1 MVKALST
8 FVQTY
13 SKSMILVWQSG
24 HSLTAFFGLLT
35 ALQSIIPACQVWIG
49 KLIVDGVVEAIQDPQ
64 DARIRQLVLLVV
76 LEFAILGV
84 GHFFHHAQRFL
95 EVALQDRLI
104 HHIQVLIQRKAI
116 SLDLAFFETSH
127 FYDRLA
133 KGRQEAIIRPYQLL
147 TQSFG
152 VIRNFLMLLGMLVIL
167 WTFNGWIVLVL
178 FVVSVP
184 TFFGELRHSFLNY
197 LYVDGRTPEGRKQS
211 YYSDLLEN
219 RAFVKEVQLFQ
230 LGDYFLREGT
240 KIFWKLYR
248 EKISIHRKRFITG
261 FLLQLL
267 SSFGFY
273 GSYIYIVF
281 QTVFTRITLGE
292 MTMYIQTFSRSQGY
306 LENLLRDIASL
317 YEGSLF
323 VSHLFELLGLRPTI
337 SESPTAKAA
346 PPKISRVVF
355 SNVSFKY
362 PGAERETYVFENLNL
377 TLQAG
382 ETVAI
387 VGKNGAGKTTL
398 IKLLA
403 RFYDP
408 TEGSILFDGMDI
420 RTMGLKSLR
429 QRISILFQDYVKY
442 ACTARE
448 NIGYGHIADLEN
460 MDAIVAAAEKSGA
473 DEVIDTLP
481 RAYETVL
488 GKLFDEGQELSLG
501 EWQKVALARALVR
514 DVPILVLDEPTASL
528 DAESEYEIYTRFKEL
543 SRGKITIL
551 TSHRFSTLRMADRII
566 VLEHGEIMEQGTH
579 EELIRKNG
587 MYADLYHMQA
597 EAYTPGETV

>member
-1 MVKALST
+1 MKALST

-24 HSLTAFFGLLT
+24 RSLTAFFGMIT
-35 ALQSIIPACQVWIG
+35 AFQSTIPVCQVWIG
-49 KLIVDGVVEAIQDPQ
+49 KLIVDGVVEAIQNQ
-64 DARIRQLVLLVV
+64 QEAQIRQLVLFVV
-76 LEFAILGV
+76 LEFAIV
-84 GHFFHHAQRFL
+84 GFGHLLHHTQRFL
-95 EVALQDRLI
+95 EIALQDRLI

-147 TQSFG
+147 IQSFD
-152 VIRNFLMLLGMLVIL
+152 VIRNFLMLFGMLVIL

-184 TFFGELRHSFLNY
+184 IFFGELKHSFLNY
-197 LYVDGRTPEGRKQS
+197 IYVDGRTPEGRKQS
-211 YYSDLLEN
+211 YYSDLLLN

-230 LGDYFLREGT
+230 LGDYFLREAT

-248 EKISIHRKRFITG
+248 EKISLHRKRGITG

-267 SSFGFY
+267 SSVGFY
-273 GSYIYIVF
+273 SSYIYIIF
-281 QTVFTRITLGE
+281 QTVLARITLGE

-306 LENLLRDIASL
+306 LENLLRNIASL

-323 VSHLFELLGLRPTI
+323 VSHLFELIKLEPTL
-337 SESPTAKAA
+337 SESPTAKMA
-346 PPKISRVVF
+346 PLTLSKVVF
-355 SNVSFKY
+355 SKVSFKY
-362 PGAERETYVFENLNL
+362 PDSEKYVFENLNL

-408 TEGSILFDGMDI
+408 TEGEVLFDGMDI
-420 RTMGLKSLR
+420 RTLDLKSLR
-429 QRISILFQDYVKY
+429 QRISILFQDYVQY

-448 NIGYGHIADLEN
+448 NIGYGQIADLEN
-460 MDAIVAAAEKSGA
+460 IDAIVAAARKSGA
-473 DEVIDTLP
+473 DEVIGKLP
-481 RAYETVL
+481 SAYETVL
-488 GKLFDEGQELSLG
+488 GKLFEEGQELSLG
-501 EWQKVALARALVR
+501 EWQKVSLARALVR

-528 DAESEYEIYTRFKEL
+528 DAESEYEIYTRFKKL
-543 SRGKITIL
+543 ARGKITIL

-566 VLEHGEIMEQGTH
+566 VLEHGEIVEQGTH
-579 EELIRKNG
+579 EELIQENG
-587 MYADLYHMQA
+587 MYANLYRMQA
-597 EAYTPGETV
+597 EAYTHGKTEMD